1 MCVVWFNMVEL
12 TAHMVVQFDLNV
24 IRVCDVLTHGHK
36 CNLIV
41 ICLCK
46 LFDA

>member
-24 IRVCDVLTHGHK
+24 IRVCDDFDSWSQVQLDCH
-36 CNLIV
+36 LLVQIV
-41 ICLCK
+41 
-46 LFDA
+46 